1 MNKKELADKLNGLK
15 RPFDVTRELKAQAAR
30 DGLVI
35 VYGARDDL
43 MEFRGAI
50 HGEVDAYGGGVVSI
64 PKSAHGFDLLE
75 DSCECGEDECL
86 SCFARQAIK
95 ARLMPE
101 PPKIEAI
108 WCGGGVGDPAWE
120 YKTDIPHETFEV
132 FGTFEGDDLYCRGIV
147 FNVGEL

>member
-15 RPFDVTRELKAQAAR
+15 RPFKVTRELKAQAAR

-35 VYGARDDL
+35 VYGASDDL

-50 HGEVDAYGGGVVSI
+50 DDEAGVNDGGTVFISKNDI
-64 PKSAHGFDLLE
+64 GFDVLE
-75 DSCECGEDECL
+75 DSCECGETECL

-132 FGTFEGDDLYCRGIV
+132 FEDEEELYCRGIV
-147 FNVGEL
+147 FSVSEL